1 MPLLNNLECYVTSS
15 HFHGYDGN
23 LSHLCLAKLDHFT
36 LKARQKFS
44 IQRIIN
50 NKGAK
55 AFTDLTK
62 KRINV
67 EKTIVLGPML

>member
-1 MPLLNNLECYVTSS
+1 MPLLNKRARVMSQVVKPE
-15 HFHGYDGN
+15 
-23 LSHLCLAKLDHFT
+23 LSYLFLAKLDHFI
-36 LKARQKFS
+36 LKARQTFS

-67 EKTIVLGPML
+67 EKNIILFSSIEG